1 MTSLGNGISGNT
13 AIVAELREMYFRLV
27 LWAVPSFCQCLFL
40 LLHLP
45 TLFVYWL
52 WQLQTYG
59 DRWSIQYSLQPN
71 FRGFFLRSFWTLY
84 LLSGQLSEGRKLFYQ
99 KYVKS
104 YGYDKMKYSWPW
116 SFIFVSRDLI
126 NGRRKFEPNKQVFY
140 RSHQEF
146 IWEKYLGSAVRNC
159 YVCCDLTTT
168 WY

>member
-1 MTSLGNGISGNT
+1 MESQEI
-13 AIVAELREMYFRLV
+13 R
-27 LWAVPSFCQCLFL
+27 QL
-40 LLHLP
+40 LLSSEKCTLDLSCGLSHLSASVCFFFYTCP
-45 TLFVYWL
+45 LYSCTDSGSYKHTVIGGVF
-52 WQLQTYG
+52 
-59 DRWSIQYSLQPN
+59 SILYSQIL
-71 FRGFFLRSFWTLY
+71 GGFLRSFWTLY